1 VRVLIDT
8 TYARRGASGTATYL
22 NGLIPALRALG
33 VEVVEAA
40 NERRRPPAGGGAGSL
55 RNWLADTAWV
65 RRELP
70 RRARSERA
78 DAIHHPLPA
87 HAPAAGVR
95 QVVTV
100 HDLAFERLP
109 DAFDPRFR
117 TWARRAHRAAARRAS
132 AVVCPTAAT
141 ALDVRGRWGVPAE
154 RVVVAPHG
162 PGQPLPD
169 VAPPDG
175 PRHFLYVGDDEPRK
189 NLATLRAAHARYAAR
204 TAAPLPL
211 VVAGAAGEPVA
222 PERLAALYAEAAA
235 LVHPA
240 LHEGFGLTLAEAMRA
255 GVPVLAGRA
264 PGVAETAGD
273 AALYIDPRD
282 PEDLARGLERLA
294 SDAELRARLSALGR
308 QKADRLSW
316 EESARAH
323 LHAYTLGSG

>member
-22 NGLIPALRALG
+22 EGLIPALRALG
-33 VEVVEAA
+33 VEVVEVA
-40 NERRRPPAGGGAGSL
+40 NDRRRPPAGGGAGSL
-55 RNWLADTAWV
+55 RNWLADAAWT

-70 RRARSERA
+70 RRAAAEHA
-78 DAIHHPLPA
+78 DVIHHPLPA
-87 HAPAAGVR
+87 HAPGADLA

-117 TWARRAHRAAARRAS
+117 AWARRAHRAAARRAT
-132 AVVCPTAAT
+132 AVICPTEAT
-141 ALDVRGRWGVPAE
+141 ALDVRGRWGIAAD

-162 PGQPLPD
+162 PGQPLPE
-169 VAPPDG
+169 VAPADG

-189 NLATLRAAHARYAAR
+189 NLAALRAAHARYAERA
-204 TAAPLPL
+204 AAPLPL
-211 VVAGAAGEPVA
+211 VVAGAAGERVS
-222 PERLAALYAEAAA
+222 PERLAELYAGAAA

-255 GVPVLAGRA
+255 GVPILAGRA

-273 AALYIDPRD
+273 AALYADPRD
-282 PEDLARGLERLA
+282 PEDLARALHRLA
-294 SDAELRARLSALGR
+294 SDPDLRAELGARGR
-308 QKADRLSW
+308 QQADRLSW
-316 EESARAH
+316 VDSARAH
-323 LHAYTLGSG
+323 LDAYTLGSG